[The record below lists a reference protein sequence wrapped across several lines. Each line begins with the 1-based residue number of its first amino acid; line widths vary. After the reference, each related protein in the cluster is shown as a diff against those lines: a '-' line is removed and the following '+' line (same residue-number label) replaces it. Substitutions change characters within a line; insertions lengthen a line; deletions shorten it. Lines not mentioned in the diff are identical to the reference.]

1 MTPRTMSAGLGSMA
15 MLGLFSLIIP
25 RMVEWASQYQAFL
38 GATLSAEYP
47 LLSRGELPQI
57 FVAALL
63 FAMLAVLWPVE

>member
-15 MLGLFSLIIP
+15 MLGLFSLMIP
-25 RMVEWASQYQAFL
+25 RMIEWATRYQEFL
-38 GATLSAEYP
+38 NVTLSADYP
-47 LLSRGELPQI
+47 LLTRSELPQI